1 MKTLSKREVV
11 KSIWDT
17 IKKEKI
23 ATFVSNDKAFT
34 VTINNKTYQTKEE
47 RKLINRLLVVSR
59 TRSDLDLPAELGK
72 YEFFVTP
79 PSIFAS
85 DGTWQKRKKVT

>member
-47 RKLINRLLVVSR
+47 GS
-59 TRSDLDLPAELGK
+59 S
-72 YEFFVTP
+72 
-79 PSIFAS
+79 
-85 DGTWQKRKKVT
+85 